1 MQRKQTMKRE
11 GEENDRRDD
20 VVTSNANEGELSVTQ
35 NANDAA
41 AQVSI

>member
-1 MQRKQTMKRE
+1 MKRE
-11 GEENDRRDD
+11 GEENDRSATS
-20 VVTSNANEGELSVTQ
+20 VATSNANEGELSVTQ